1 MRAAL
6 GASDLPGSDG
16 EDTARGGDLA
26 GGGGG
31 GGDGDGRT
39 ETDADVDA
47 K

>member
-31 GGDGDGRT
+31 DGDGRT